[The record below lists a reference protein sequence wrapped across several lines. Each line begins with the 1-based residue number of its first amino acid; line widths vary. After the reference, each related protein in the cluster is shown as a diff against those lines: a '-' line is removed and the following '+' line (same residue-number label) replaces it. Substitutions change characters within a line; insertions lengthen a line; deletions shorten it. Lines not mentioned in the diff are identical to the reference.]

1 MVVVLAL
8 AAAGSYQL
16 LHEHQTASFDEDLA
30 DVATATVIHV
40 GLQDGT
46 PALLAPTQS
55 ETILRSDAET
65 RMYFA
70 LFGSDGRLIAGDPA
84 LRVPP
89 AHVNP
94 GPHFWYANVAG
105 KTVRATSRQ
114 VSVGGGPVTLAV
126 AETMSKRERAQLEAL
141 LSVIAPTMLLCV
153 LAAVMVLYGVKRG
166 LAPLEH
172 LREEIQARS
181 YQDLSPISDADVA
194 EELKPVLRELN
205 NMLGRLGEAQ
215 RTQVRFVA
223 NAAHQLR
230 TPIAGLLAQL
240 DLVRAGTEVERAAH
254 LGQARSSAERLARL
268 AQQLLSLASADPAS
282 NPEVEQRACDLSDI
296 VRDRADSWLR
306 ATTQRGVE
314 VEFDLDVAP
323 IRGNPMLLGELAT
336 NLVDNASRYG
346 ARNVRIAT
354 RHWGRSSLLEVTD
367 DGPGIP
373 EAERGRIFERFYR
386 LDNESTEGS
395 GLGLAIVREIAQRH
409 GASVELSERPGESGT
424 RVGVMFPA
432 LAP

>member
-8 AAAGSYQL
+8 AAAGSFQL

-30 DVATATVIHV
+30 DIATATVIHV
-40 GLQDGT
+40 GLQGGV
-46 PALLAPTQS
+46 PALLTPTQS
-55 ETILRSDAET
+55 STVLRSDAET
-65 RMYFA
+65 RVYYA
-70 LFGSDGRLIAGDPA
+70 LLNAEGRLLAGEPELRIAPA
-84 LRVPP
+84 TT
-89 AHVNP
+89 NP
-94 GPHFWYANVAG
+94 GPHFWYGTVDG
-105 KTVRATSRQ
+105 KPVRVTSRQ
-114 VSVGGGPVTLAV
+114 VTVGSGPVTLAV
-126 AETMSKRERAQLEAL
+126 AETMNKRERARLEAL
-141 LSVIAPTMLLCV
+141 LSVIVPTVLLC
-153 LAAVMVLYGVKRG
+153 LAAALMVLYGVKRG
-166 LAPLEH
+166 LAPLER

-205 NMLGRLGEAQ
+205 NMLSRLGEAQ

-240 DLVRAGTEVERAAH
+240 DLVRAGSEAERASH
-254 LGQARSSAERLARL
+254 LGQARSGAERLARL

-306 ATTQRGVE
+306 ATLQRGVE

-373 EAERGRIFERFYR
+373 PEERGRIFERFYR

-409 GASVELSERPGESGT
+409 GASVEISERPGESGA

-432 LAP
+432 A

>member
-8 AAAGSYQL
+8 AAAGSFQL
-16 LHEHQTASFDEDLA
+16 LHEHQTAAFDEDLA
-30 DVATATVIHV
+30 DIATATVTHV
-40 GLQDGT
+40 GMQEGV
-46 PALLAPTQS
+46 PALLIPTQS
-55 ETILRSDAET
+55 STVLRSDAET
-65 RMYFA
+65 RVYYA
-70 LFGSDGRLIAGDPA
+70 LFNAEGRLLAGEPELRIAPA
-84 LRVPP
+84 SS
-89 AHVNP
+89 NP
-94 GPHFWYANVAG
+94 GPHFWYGTVDG
-105 KTVRATSRQ
+105 KAVRVTSRQ
-114 VSVGGGPVTLAV
+114 VPVGAGAVTLAV
-126 AETMSKRERAQLEAL
+126 AETMNKRERARLETL
-141 LSVIAPTMLLCV
+141 LSVIVPAVLLCIA
-153 LAAVMVLYGVKRG
+153 AAVMVLFGVKRG
-166 LAPLEH
+166 LAPLER

-282 NPEVEQRACDLSDI
+282 NPEVEQRKCDLSDI

-306 ATTQRGVE
+306 ATLQRGVE
-314 VEFDLDVAP
+314 VEFDLDIAP
-323 IRGNPMLLGELAT
+323 IRGNPTLLGELAT

-346 ARNVRIAT
+346 ARNVRIST

-373 EAERGRIFERFYR
+373 PEERGRIFERFYR

-432 LAP
+432 A

>member
-16 LHEHQTASFDEDLA
+16 LHEHQTAAFDEDLA
-30 DVATATVIHV
+30 DIATATVVHV
-40 GLQDGT
+40 GLQGGV
-46 PALLAPTQS
+46 PALLSPTQS
-55 ETILRSDAET
+55 STVLRSDAET
-65 RMYFA
+65 RVYYA
-70 LFGSDGRLIAGDPA
+70 LFNAEGRLLAGEPELQIAPA
-84 LRVPP
+84 SS
-89 AHVNP
+89 NP
-94 GPHFWYANVAG
+94 GPHFWYGMVEG
-105 KTVRATSRQ
+105 KTVRVTSRQ
-114 VSVGGGPVTLAV
+114 VPVGSGPVTLVV
-126 AETMSKRERAQLEAL
+126 AETMAKRERARLEAL
-141 LSVIAPTMLLCV
+141 LSVIVPTVLLC
-153 LAAVMVLYGVKRG
+153 LAAALMVLFGVKRG
-166 LAPLEH
+166 LAPLER

-205 NMLGRLGEAQ
+205 NMLARLGEAQ

-240 DLVRAGTEVERAAH
+240 DLVRAGTEAERASH
-254 LGQARSSAERLARL
+254 LGQARSGAERLARL

-306 ATTQRGVE
+306 STLQRGVE

-346 ARNVRIAT
+346 AKNVRIAT

-373 EAERGRIFERFYR
+373 PEERGRIFERFYR
-386 LDNESTEGS
+386 IDNESTEGS

-409 GASVELSERPGESGT
+409 GASVEISERPGESGA

-432 LAP
+432 A

>member
-16 LHEHQTASFDEDLA
+16 LHEHQTAAFDEDLA
-30 DVATATVIHV
+30 DITTATVVHV
-40 GLQDGT
+40 GLQEGV
-46 PALLAPTQS
+46 PALLTPTQS
-55 ETILRSDAET
+55 GTVLRSDAET
-65 RMYFA
+65 RVYYA
-70 LFGSDGRLIAGDPA
+70 LYNAEGRLLAGEPELRLAPA
-84 LRVPP
+84 SS
-89 AHVNP
+89 NP
-94 GPHFWYANVAG
+94 GPHFWYGTVDG
-105 KTVRATSRQ
+105 KTVRVTSRQ
-114 VSVGGGPVTLAV
+114 VSVGAGPVTLVV
-126 AETMSKRERAQLEAL
+126 AETMSKRERARLETL
-141 LSVIAPTMLLCV
+141 LSVIVPAVLLC
-153 LAAVMVLYGVKRG
+153 LAAALMVLFGVKRG
-166 LAPLEH
+166 LAPLER

-205 NMLGRLGEAQ
+205 NMLARLGEAQ

-282 NPEVEQRACDLSDI
+282 NPEVEQRQCDLSDI

-306 ATTQRGVE
+306 TTLQRGVE

-323 IRGNPMLLGELAT
+323 IRGNPTLLGELAT

-373 EAERGRIFERFYR
+373 PEERGRIFERFYR

-432 LAP
+432 A

>member
-1 MVVVLAL
+1 V
-8 AAAGSYQL
+8 
-16 LHEHQTASFDEDLA
+16 
-30 DVATATVIHV
+30 DVAEDRGAQMDDFLVIDYR
-40 GLQDGT
+40 GTIDGK
-46 PALLAPTQS
+46 PV
-55 ETILRSDAET
+55 
-65 RMYFA
+65 
-70 LFGSDGRLIAGDPA
+70 
-84 LRVPP
+84 RV
-89 AHVNP
+89 
-94 GPHFWYANVAG
+94 
-105 KTVRATSRQ
+105 TSRQ
-114 VSVGGGPVTLAV
+114 VSVGAGPVTLAV
-126 AETMSKRERAQLEAL
+126 AETMNKRERARLEAL
-141 LSVIAPTMLLCV
+141 LSVIVPTALLCV
-153 LAAVMVLYGVKRG
+153 AAALMVLFGVKRG
-166 LAPLEH
+166 LAPLER

-254 LGQARSSAERLARL
+254 LGQARSGAERLARL

-282 NPEVEQRACDLSDI
+282 NPQVEQRACDLSDI

-306 ATTQRGVE
+306 ATLQRGVE

-373 EAERGRIFERFYR
+373 PEERGRIFERFYR

-409 GASVELSERPGESGT
+409 GASVEISERPGESGA

-432 LAP
+432 A

>member
-30 DVATATVIHV
+30 DIATATVIHV
-40 GLQDGT
+40 GMQGGS
-46 PALLAPTQS
+46 PALLTPTQS
-55 ETILRSDAET
+55 GTILRSDAET
-65 RMYFA
+65 RVYFA
-70 LFGSDGRLIAGDPA
+70 LFGSDGHLLAGEA
-84 LRVPP
+84 NLRVPP
-89 AHVNP
+89 SHVNP
-94 GPHFWYANVAG
+94 GPHFWYTQVDG
-105 KTVRATSRQ
+105 RPVRATSRQ
-114 VSVGGGPVTLAV
+114 VTVDGGAVTLAV
-126 AETMSKRERAQLEAL
+126 AETMSKRDRARLEAL
-141 LSVIAPTMLLCV
+141 LSVIVPTALLCV
-153 LAAVMVLYGVKRG
+153 AAAVMVLYGVRRG
-166 LAPLEH
+166 LAPLER

-181 YQDLSPISDADVA
+181 YQDLSPISDGDVA

-205 NMLGRLGEAQ
+205 NMLARLGEAQ

-240 DLVRAGTEVERAAH
+240 DLVRSGSEDERSTH
-254 LGQARSSAERLARL
+254 LTQARSGAQRLARL

-282 NPEVEQRACDLSDI
+282 NPEVEQRECDLSDI

-306 ATTQRGVE
+306 QTLPRGVE

-323 IRGNPMLLGELAT
+323 IRGNAVLLGELAT

-346 ARNVRIAT
+346 AKNVRIAT

-373 EAERGRIFERFYR
+373 PEQRGRIFERFYR

-424 RVGVMFPA
+424 RVGVMFPSA
-432 LAP
+432 

>member
-16 LHEHQTASFDEDLA
+16 LHEHQTAAFDEDLA
-30 DVATATVIHV
+30 DITTATVVHV
-40 GLQDGT
+40 GLQEGV
-46 PALLAPTQS
+46 PALLTPTQS
-55 ETILRSDAET
+55 GTVLRSDAET
-65 RMYFA
+65 RVYYA
-70 LFGSDGRLIAGDPA
+70 LYNAEGRLLAGEPELRLAPA
-84 LRVPP
+84 SS
-89 AHVNP
+89 NP
-94 GPHFWYANVAG
+94 GPHFWYGTVDG
-105 KTVRATSRQ
+105 KTVRVTSRQ
-114 VSVGGGPVTLAV
+114 VPVGTGPVTLVV
-126 AETMSKRERAQLEAL
+126 AETMNKRERARLETL
-141 LSVIAPTMLLCV
+141 LSVIVPAILLC
-153 LAAVMVLYGVKRG
+153 LAAALMVLFGVKRG
-166 LAPLEH
+166 LAPLER

-205 NMLGRLGEAQ
+205 NMLARLGEAQ

-282 NPEVEQRACDLSDI
+282 NPEVEQRQCDLSDI

-306 ATTQRGVE
+306 TTLQRGVE

-323 IRGNPMLLGELAT
+323 IRGNPTLLGELAT

-373 EAERGRIFERFYR
+373 PEERGRIFERFYR

-432 LAP
+432 A

>member
-16 LHEHQTASFDEDLA
+16 LHEHQTAAFDEDLA
-30 DVATATVIHV
+30 DITTATVVHV
-40 GLQDGT
+40 GLQEGV
-46 PALLAPTQS
+46 PALLTPTQS
-55 ETILRSDAET
+55 GTVLRSDAET
-65 RMYFA
+65 RVYYA
-70 LFGSDGRLIAGDPA
+70 LYNAEGRLLAGEPELRLAPA
-84 LRVPP
+84 SS
-89 AHVNP
+89 NP
-94 GPHFWYANVAG
+94 GPHFWYGTVDG
-105 KTVRATSRQ
+105 KTVRVTSRQ
-114 VSVGGGPVTLAV
+114 VSVGAGPVTLVV
-126 AETMSKRERAQLEAL
+126 AETMSKRERARLETL
-141 LSVIAPTMLLCV
+141 LSVIVPAVLLC
-153 LAAVMVLYGVKRG
+153 LAAALMVLFGVKRG
-166 LAPLEH
+166 LAPLER

-282 NPEVEQRACDLSDI
+282 NPEVEQRQCDLSDI

-306 ATTQRGVE
+306 TTLQRGVE

-323 IRGNPMLLGELAT
+323 IRGNPTLLGELAT

-373 EAERGRIFERFYR
+373 PEERGRIFERFYR

-432 LAP
+432 A

>member
-16 LHEHQTASFDEDLA
+16 LHEHQTAAFDEDLA
-30 DVATATVIHV
+30 DIATATVAHV
-40 GLQDGT
+40 GLQEGV
-46 PALLAPTQS
+46 PALLTPTQS
-55 ETILRSDAET
+55 STVLRSDSET
-65 RMYFA
+65 RVYYA
-70 LFGSDGRLIAGDPA
+70 LFNAEGRLLAGEPELRIATTSA
-84 LRVPP
+84 
-89 AHVNP
+89 NP
-94 GPHFWYANVAG
+94 GPHFWYGTVDG
-105 KTVRATSRQ
+105 KTVRVTSRQ
-114 VSVGGGPVTLAV
+114 VPVGAGPVTLAV
-126 AETMSKRERAQLEAL
+126 AETMNKRERARLETL
-141 LSVIAPTMLLCV
+141 LSVIVPAVLLCI
-153 LAAVMVLYGVKRG
+153 AAALMVLFGVKRG
-166 LAPLEH
+166 LAPLER

-205 NMLGRLGEAQ
+205 NMLARLGEAQ

-282 NPEVEQRACDLSDI
+282 NPEVEQRMCDLSDI

-306 ATTQRGVE
+306 ATLQRGVE

-323 IRGNPMLLGELAT
+323 IRGNPTLLGELAT

-346 ARNVRIAT
+346 ARNVCIAT

-373 EAERGRIFERFYR
+373 PEERGRIFERFYR

-432 LAP
+432 A